1 VLGISEIKAAK
12 TGREIFRSPLP
23 IRVATAAAAALLFSG
38 FDIPIGGTMT
48 S

>member
-23 IRVATAAAAALLFSG
+23 IRVATAAAALLFSG